1 MLSSFS
7 STVTRSSDSRKFWQG
22 LSASNHAVLIVLVT
36 TESHYITTSRG
47 LHVWAATIVVAAVS
61 HGFINAGA
69 WIRGHCTEASAI
81 STGATISSLLALSF
95 AWPEEATRSLV
106 HIWMMC

>member
-1 MLSSFS
+1 M
-7 STVTRSSDSRKFWQG
+7 TRSSDCCKFWQSLG
-22 LSASNHAVLIVLVT
+22 ASYDAVLIVLAT
-36 TESHYITTSRG
+36 KSHASARG
-47 LHVWAATIVVAAVS
+47 LVWAAFLV
-61 HGFINAGA
+61 GFINAGA

-95 AWPEEATRSLV
+95 AWPEEAARSLV